1 MSARMQFCGL
11 FPCLRAVSGIWSG
24 AAADSL
30 SLGSKRSGCVGLQS
44 TQPKHRRFETVRLS
58 ASRPNAGRS
67 TQSPGTS
74 AKLLHGRTR
83 GAVSGGWKVKVKGVK
98 ARSRSRAEFV
108 GLRGGR
114 QGVPAELLAVCVG
127 RQGASVELLAVCAGR
142 QSAPA
147 ELLPVRGGGQSASV
161 KQLSVRGG
169 RQGAPAELLAM
180 CVGRQGASVEQLS
193 VRGGRQSAPA
203 ELLAVCVGR
212 QSAPAELLPVCGGG
226 QGASVEL

>member
-1 MSARMQFCGL
+1 MSARMQFCGR
-11 FPCLRAVSGIWSG
+11 FPGLRAVSGIWSG

-58 ASRPNAGRS
+58 ASRPSAGRS

-127 RQGASVELLAVCAGR
+127 RQGVPAELLAVCVGRQGASVELLAVCAGR

-169 RQGAPAELLAM
+169 RQGAPAELLPV
-180 CVGRQGASVEQLS
+180 CGGGRGASVEQLS
-193 VRGGRQSAPA
+193 VH
-203 ELLAVCVGR
+203 
-212 QSAPAELLPVCGGG
+212 GGG

>member
-1 MSARMQFCGL
+1 MSARMQFCGR
-11 FPCLRAVSGIWSG
+11 FPGLRAVSGIWSG

-58 ASRPNAGRS
+58 ASRPSAGRS

-114 QGVPAELLAVCVG
+114 QGAP
-127 RQGASVELLAVCAGR
+127 VE
-142 QSAPA
+142 
-147 ELLPVRGGGQSASV
+147 
-161 KQLSVRGG
+161 QLSVCGG
-169 RQGAPAELLAM
+169 G
-180 CVGRQGASVEQLS
+180 QGASVEQLS

-203 ELLAVCVGR
+203 ELLPVREGRLDRAVRSFGW
-212 QSAPAELLPVCGGG
+212 
-226 QGASVEL
+226 

>member
-1 MSARMQFCGL
+1 MSARMQFCGR
-11 FPCLRAVSGIWSG
+11 FPGLRAVSGIWSG

-58 ASRPNAGRS
+58 ASRPSAGRS

-180 CVGRQGASVEQLS
+180 CVGRQ
-193 VRGGRQSAPA
+193 SAPA

-212 QSAPAELLPVCGGG
+212 QSAPAELLPVCGGR
-226 QGASVEL
+226 QGAPVEL

>member
-1 MSARMQFCGL
+1 MSARMQFCGR
-11 FPCLRAVSGIWSG
+11 FPGLRAVSGIWSG

-58 ASRPNAGRS
+58 ASRPSACRS

-127 RQGASVELLAVCAGR
+127 RQGVPAELLAVCVGRQGASVELLAVCAGR

-169 RQGAPAELLAM
+169 RQ
-180 CVGRQGASVEQLS
+180 
-193 VRGGRQSAPA
+193 SAPA

-212 QSAPAELLPVCGGG
+212 QSAPAELLPVCGGR
-226 QGASVEL
+226 QGAPVEL

>member
-1 MSARMQFCGL
+1 MSARMQFCGR
-11 FPCLRAVSGIWSG
+11 FPGLRAVSGIWSG

-30 SLGSKRSGCVGLQS
+30 SLGSKRSGCVGLHS

-58 ASRPNAGRS
+58 ASRPSAGRS

-114 QGVPAELLAVCVG
+114 QGAPFMRTAGRSSHADGKALLRSCCLV
-127 RQGASVELLAVCAGR
+127 VELDVEAAPEHLLFRGVR
-142 QSAPA
+142 KRIKSAQP
-147 ELLPVRGGGQSASV
+147 LLRS
-161 KQLSVRGG
+161 KI
-169 RQGAPAELLAM
+169 
-180 CVGRQGASVEQLS
+180 
-193 VRGGRQSAPA
+193 
-203 ELLAVCVGR
+203 
-212 QSAPAELLPVCGGG
+212 
-226 QGASVEL
+226 

>member
-1 MSARMQFCGL
+1 MSARMQFCGR
-11 FPCLRAVSGIWSG
+11 FPGLRAVSGIWSG

-58 ASRPNAGRS
+58 ASRPSAGRS

-114 QGVPAELLAVCVG
+114 Q
-127 RQGASVELLAVCAGR
+127 
-142 QSAPA
+142 SAPA
-147 ELLPVRGGGQSASV
+147 ELLPVCGGGQS
-161 KQLSVRGG
+161 
-169 RQGAPAELLAM
+169 
-180 CVGRQGASVEQLS
+180 ASVEQLS
-193 VRGGRQSAPA
+193 VRGGGQGVSVEQLPVR
-203 ELLAVCVGR
+203 EGR
-212 QSAPAELLPVCGGG
+212 QSAPAELLPVCGGR
-226 QGASVEL
+226 QSAPTELLPVREGRLDRAVRSFGW

>member
-1 MSARMQFCGL
+1 MSARMQFCGR
-11 FPCLRAVSGIWSG
+11 FPGLRAVSGIWSG

-58 ASRPNAGRS
+58 ASRPSAGRS

-114 QGVPAELLAVCVG
+114 QS
-127 RQGASVELLAVCAGR
+127 ASVELLSVRGGG
-142 QSAPA
+142 QGVSV
-147 ELLPVRGGGQSASV
+147 ELLPVRGGGQGV
-161 KQLSVRGG
+161 FV
-169 RQGAPAELLAM
+169 
-180 CVGRQGASVEQLS
+180 
-193 VRGGRQSAPA
+193 
-203 ELLAVCVGR
+203 
-212 QSAPAELLPVCGGG
+212 ELLPVCGGR
-226 QGASVEL
+226 QGAPVEL

>member
-1 MSARMQFCGL
+1 MSARMQFCGR
-11 FPCLRAVSGIWSG
+11 FPGLRAVSGIWSG

-58 ASRPNAGRS
+58 ASRPSAGRS

-147 ELLPVRGGGQSASV
+147 ELLPVRGGG
-161 KQLSVRGG
+161 R
-169 RQGAPAELLAM
+169 
-180 CVGRQGASVEQLS
+180 GASVEQLS

-212 QSAPAELLPVCGGG
+212 QSAPAELLPVCGGR
-226 QGASVEL
+226 QGAPVEL

>member
-1 MSARMQFCGL
+1 MSARMQFCGR
-11 FPCLRAVSGIWSG
+11 FPGLRAVSGIWSG

-161 KQLSVRGG
+161 EKLSVRGGGQGVSVEQLSVRGG
-169 RQGAPAELLAM
+169 RQGVSVELLH
-180 CVGRQGASVEQLS
+180 

-203 ELLAVCVGR
+203 ELLPVCV
-212 QSAPAELLPVCGGG
+212 GG

>member
-1 MSARMQFCGL
+1 MSARMQFCGR
-11 FPCLRAVSGIWSG
+11 FPGLRAVSGIWSG

-58 ASRPNAGRS
+58 ASRPSAGRS

-127 RQGASVELLAVCAGR
+127 RQGVPAELLAVCVGRQGASVELLAVCGGR

-169 RQGAPAELLAM
+169 RQGAPAELLPV
-180 CVGRQGASVEQLS
+180 CGGGRGASVEQLS
-193 VRGGRQSAPA
+193 VH
-203 ELLAVCVGR
+203 
-212 QSAPAELLPVCGGG
+212 GGG

>member
-1 MSARMQFCGL
+1 MSARMQFCGR
-11 FPCLRAVSGIWSG
+11 FPGLRAVSGIWSG

-58 ASRPNAGRS
+58 ASRPSAGRS

-108 GLRGGR
+108 GLRVGR

-161 KQLSVRGG
+161 EQLSVRGG
-169 RQGAPAELLAM
+169 GQGVSVELLPV
-180 CVGRQGASVEQLS
+180 CGGRRGASVEQLS
-193 VRGGRQSAPA
+193 VRGG
-203 ELLAVCVGR
+203 
-212 QSAPAELLPVCGGG
+212 G